1 MKLSSKYITVH
12 NEIIKVEKSIK
23 QLEEKSADLIKE
35 LEECRNDEKKFME
48 IMAEK
53 YGPGS
58 LNPMNLCWE
67 KKLNENV
74 ISK

>member
-53 YGPGS
+53 YGPFS
-58 LNPMNLCWE
+58 WLSTN
-67 KKLNENV
+67 K
-74 ISK
+74 